1 MLRKKNKIVG
11 LINTIAGILGCLTF
25 FLCYSF
31 AKMEDKAFI
40 YNTSEQ
46 ETVATIFLIIMAIPV
61 VFAFII
67 NIIYI
72 FRNWHNKKSMF
83 MNILTVV
90 NIITSI
96 VLAFV
101 LEEVLYFYIISIVAL
116 WGILLLIFNRNEDEE
131 KKHRILFGILIL
143 NTILFIVSS
152 IGFLCLKSDFEIKY
166 ANNEKNMMKTIIQS
180 SSNSNVAPIKAKKNG
195 KWGYINSNGN
205 TVIDFKYDDCSEFME
220 IVDSSTN
227 NKYYIAAVSEG
238 NELIIITSNG
248 NQIAS
253 YKNKKRDYK
262 VGASSIPYGLRDYL
276 RDNAKSLNI
285 SVKFNESKYDSR
297 YSYYGTEKEVKYNSS
312 SDWGYNSNED
322 ILSFEISN
330 NVGKDLELFYNTK
343 TESVTYNGRK
353 VSIDGKLYIYKEDDE
368 NNYYSKYDYNYI
380 DTYLNG
386 YVPIYNFEKELFG
399 WIDIK
404 GQTHYINGKIQILD
418 FNDKYIAVKN
428 YTDMNNPNIDAR
440 VYLIDYQGNKV
451 SDFYK
456 EITVLDKGYVVK
468 KRNGKNVYLDENFK
482 EITKEYDII
491 DTCRTNDGILICSNL
506 STNNAEYGYYNTSYN
521 IDVDNLKFDLI
532 NINNGQVIGT
542 NFESISGMS
551 DNRYKANYYGELTD
565 SEFMELLCSV
575 DCDYLNTKLY
585 EKYYK

>member
-1 MLRKKNKIVG
+1 MLRRKNKIVG
-11 LINTIAGILGCLTF
+11 LINTVVGVLGCITF

-31 AKMEDKAFI
+31 AKMEDKTFI

-46 ETVATIFLIIMAIPV
+46 ESMATIFLIIIAIPV
-61 VFAFII
+61 AFAFII
-67 NIIYI
+67 NLIYI

-83 MNILTVV
+83 MNILTIIS
-90 NIITSI
+90 IITPI

-101 LEEVLYFYIISIVAL
+101 LEEVLYFFIISIVAL
-116 WGILLLIFNRNEDEE
+116 WGILLLIFNRNEEE
-131 KKHRILFGILIL
+131 GKKHRILFGILIL
-143 NTILFIVSS
+143 STILFIVSS

-220 IVDSSTN
+220 IVDSGTN
-227 NKYYIAAVSEG
+227 NKFYITAVSEG
-238 NELIIITSNG
+238 NKLIIITNNG

-276 RDNAKSLNI
+276 RNNAKSLNI

-322 ILSFEISN
+322 ILSFDISN
-330 NVGKDLELFYNTK
+330 NLGKDLELSYNTK

-353 VSIDGKLYIYKEDDE
+353 ISIDGKLYIYKEDDE

-386 YVPIYNFEKELFG
+386 YVPIYNFEKEQFG
-399 WIDIK
+399 WIDLK

-418 FNDKYIAVKN
+418 FNDKYLAVKD
-428 YTDMNNPNIDAR
+428 YSIQGYPN
-440 VYLIDYQGNKV
+440 VYIMDYQGNRV
-451 SDFYK
+451 SDIYK
-456 EITVLDKGYVVK
+456 EITVLNKGYVVK
-468 KRNGKNVYLDENFK
+468 KQNGKNTYLDENFK
-482 EITKEYDII
+482 QITEDYDII
-491 DTCRTNDGILICSNL
+491 DTCRASDGILIVSNL
-506 STNNAEYGYYNTSYN
+506 QSTARNTGYGYYNTSYN
-521 IDVDNLKFDLI
+521 LDIDNLKFDLI
-532 NINNGQVIGT
+532 NINSGKVVGT

-551 DNRYKANYYGELTD
+551 DNRYKANYYGELTN
-565 SEFMELLCSV
+565 SEFLELLCSV
-575 DCDYLNTKLY
+575 DCDYLNTELY
-585 EKYYK
+585 ERYYK

>member
-1 MLRKKNKIVG
+1 MLRRKNKIVG
-11 LINTIAGILGCLTF
+11 LINTIVGVLGCITF

-31 AKMEDKAFI
+31 AKMEDKTFI

-46 ETVATIFLIIMAIPV
+46 ESMATIFLIIIAIPV
-61 VFAFII
+61 AFAFII
-67 NIIYI
+67 NLIYI

-83 MNILTVV
+83 MNILTIIS
-90 NIITSI
+90 IITPI

-101 LEEVLYFYIISIVAL
+101 LEEVLYFFIISIVAL
-116 WGILLLIFNRNEDEE
+116 WGILLLIFNRNEEE
-131 KKHRILFGILIL
+131 GKKHRILFGILIL
-143 NTILFIVSS
+143 STILFIVSS

-220 IVDSSTN
+220 IVDSGTN
-227 NKYYIAAVSEG
+227 NKYYITAVSEG
-238 NELIIITSNG
+238 NKLIIITNNG

-276 RDNAKSLNI
+276 RNNAKSLNI

-322 ILSFEISN
+322 ILSFDISN
-330 NVGKDLELFYNTK
+330 NLGKDLELSYNTK

-353 VSIDGKLYIYKEDDE
+353 ISIDGKLYIYKEDDE

-386 YVPIYNFEKELFG
+386 YVPIYNFEKEQFG
-399 WIDIK
+399 WIDLK

-418 FNDKYIAVKN
+418 FNDKYLAVKD
-428 YTDMNNPNIDAR
+428 YSIQGYPN
-440 VYLIDYQGNKV
+440 VYIMDYQGNRV
-451 SDFYK
+451 SDIYK
-456 EITVLDKGYVVK
+456 EITVLNKGYVVK
-468 KRNGKNVYLDENFK
+468 KQNGKNTYLDENFK
-482 EITKEYDII
+482 QITEDYDII
-491 DTCRTNDGILICSNL
+491 DTCRASDGILIVSNL
-506 STNNAEYGYYNTSYN
+506 QSTARNTGYGYYNTSYN
-521 IDVDNLKFDLI
+521 LDIDNLKFDLI
-532 NINNGQVIGT
+532 NINSGKVVGT

-551 DNRYKANYYGELTD
+551 DNRYKANYYGELTN
-565 SEFMELLCSV
+565 SEFLELLCSV
-575 DCDYLNTKLY
+575 DCDYLNTELY
-585 EKYYK
+585 ERYYK